1 MENTKELNTFDK
13 LILKIQTGDWD
24 DLAYLEITLEK
35 NFSLI
40 KKPTKNDKN
49 VHLKLLS
56 MIEEQ
61 KSLMK
66 YHEELKWIH
75 RKQIKEIEPHS
86 GSFESFEA

>member
-13 LILKIQTGDWD
+13 LIIKIQTGDWD

-35 NFSLI
+35 NFSLL
-40 KKPTKNDKN
+40 KKSTKNDKK

-61 KSLMK
+61 KRLMK